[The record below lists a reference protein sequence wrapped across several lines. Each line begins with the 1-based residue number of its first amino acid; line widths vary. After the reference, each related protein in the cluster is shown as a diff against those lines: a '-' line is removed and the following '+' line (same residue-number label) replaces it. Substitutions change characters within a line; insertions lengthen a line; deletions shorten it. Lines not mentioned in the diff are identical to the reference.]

1 MGEKSKIQSPQRF
14 LYSMRVRISS
24 CIYPSSSPLLSFVG
38 PLSLQERE
46 RERERE
52 KNQKIPCM
60 SGITYPSLKNLL
72 TILLL
77 YINTEEII
85 LWNKQNLQEIKKLL
99 SL

>member
-1 MGEKSKIQSPQRF
+1 
-14 LYSMRVRISS
+14 LH
-24 CIYPSSSPLLSFVG
+24 LSFFFPLTFLRG
-38 PLSLQERE
+38 PFVFARERE

-85 LWNKQNLQEIKKLL
+85 LWNKQNLQEIKKIL